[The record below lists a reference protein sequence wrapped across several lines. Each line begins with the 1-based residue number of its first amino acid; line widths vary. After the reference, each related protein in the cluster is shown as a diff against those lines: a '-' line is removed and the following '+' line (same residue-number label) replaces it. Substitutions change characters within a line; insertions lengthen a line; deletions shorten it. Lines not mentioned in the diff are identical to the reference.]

1 MAEEIEKTE
10 ETKKTEKVDFFK
22 DKDKEEFVS
31 WIDKQVGDHPVVKTF
46 HGHWK
51 ELIEWEDGNQFSIW
65 DPTAR
70 AVVPVTLNTREK
82 MVVINLMK
90 PLNETLEGKINFN
103 HSIIGAPNSGEQK
116 DIRGAQVATK
126 LLDYNDIVND
136 ADELYEDA
144 KYDLLRPGISCI
156 KWYWDKSCY
165 GTIKKSTD
173 KKGVKGKAGEVVGE
187 IVSIFNIRPDPTAK
201 TRDKCRWIVE
211 VKEVTKEELKRVY
224 KLKDDWFEATGSRKK
239 DAKTKKAGQETK
251 AALIQKYK
259 GMNEPADEKDKDE
272 PTYILKEFWERSS
285 TLYPEGRFIATAEG
299 DVVDARKNPSP
310 HADLPYF
317 FFIYKKRGNSFW
329 PRGPLYYVQGIQREF
344 NRMVSIQSEHIES
357 WRPKMAVGKGAIKR
371 AGAFTVDAF
380 EMVEIDFSRGE
391 PKTINMPELSPQ
403 VMMYR
408 DFLEGAVGSV
418 SNVHEVSYARLPQ
431 YASRAPASLYSMMLE
446 QENIKLT
453 PMVAR
458 INKVLK
464 QTARFRLELMD
475 KHYTVER
482 MIKVV
487 GQHKESTIEYFSNAD
502 LSQNFDVRLEQ
513 GVSLHQSPT
522 IQTQLL
528 IQLWREGILTE
539 QDRVKVL
546 RSINLG
552 TAEHEIRRDMAD
564 TERALRENQSF
575 IDDTYEKN
583 REEGGVAVYWNDD
596 HELHLDYHT
605 NFIKSEEAQ
614 RWKDEKWRVFDLHI
628 YEHFRWLS
636 FVRKAMAAQMAPP
649 ATRPKQPPGMG
660 GYSTETGEP
669 MMEGIQGIQRG

>member
-1 MAEEIEKTE
+1 MAEEKKKAEKI
-10 ETKKTEKVDFFK
+10 DFFK
-22 DKDKEEFVS
+22 DKKEEEFVS
-31 WIDKQVGDHPVVKTF
+31 WVDKQVGEHPVVKAH

-70 AVVPVTLNTREK
+70 AVVPVNLNTREK
-82 MVVINLMK
+82 MVVVNLMK
-90 PLNETLEGKINFN
+90 PLNETLEGKINFT
-103 HSIIGAPNSGEQK
+103 HSIIGTPNSGEQK

-126 LLDYNDIVND
+126 LLDYNDVVND
-136 ADELYEDA
+136 VEELYEDA
-144 KYDLLRPGISCI
+144 KYDLLRPGISCV
-156 KWYWDKSCY
+156 KWYWDKSHY
-165 GTIKKSTD
+165 ATIQKG
-173 KKGVKGKAGEVVGE
+173 KKGEEKGVWSQAGECVGE

-201 TRDKCRWIVE
+201 SREKCRWIIE

-224 KLKDDWFEATGSRKK
+224 KVKEDWFYAAGTRKK
-239 DAKTKKAGQETK
+239 GKKAKKAGHETK

-259 GMNEPADEKDKDE
+259 GMHEPLDEKDKDE
-272 PTYILKEFWERSS
+272 PTYIVKEFWERPSD
-285 TLYPEGRFIATAEG
+285 LYPDGRFIATGEG
-299 DVVDARKNPSP
+299 DVLDARENPSP
-310 HADLPYF
+310 NGDLPYWF
-317 FFIYKKRGNSFW
+317 LIYKKRGNSFW

-344 NRMVSIQSEHIES
+344 NRMISIQSEHIES

-380 EMVEIDFSRGE
+380 EMVEIDFGKGD
-391 PKTINMPELSPQ
+391 PKPIHMPELSPQ
-403 VMMYR
+403 VTIYR
-408 DFLEGAVGSV
+408 DFLEGAVASV

-453 PMVAR
+453 PMVKR
-458 INKVLK
+458 INKTLK
-464 QTARFRLELMD
+464 QMARFRLELMD
-475 KHYTVER
+475 KHYTAKR

-487 GQHKESTIEYFSNAD
+487 GQHKESTIEYFESSD
-502 LSQNFDVRLEQ
+502 LSQNFDVRLET

-575 IDDTYEKN
+575 IDDTYMKS
-583 REEGGVAVYWNDD
+583 REEGGVSVYWNDD

-614 RWKDEKWRVFDLHI
+614 RWKDDKWRAFDLHI

-636 FVRKAMAAQMAPP
+636 FVRKAMLGQAPQ
-649 ATRPKQPPGMG
+649 ATRPARAPGMG
-660 GYSTETGEP
+660 IPPASPEEP
-669 MMEGIQGIQRG
+669 MIQGGLAKQ

>member
-1 MAEEIEKTE
+1 MAEE
-10 ETKKTEKVDFFK
+10 TKEVKKVNWFK
-22 DKDKEEFVS
+22 DKSKEQHIS
-31 WIDKQVGDHPVVKTF
+31 WVDKQVGEHPVVKTF

-82 MVVINLMK
+82 MVVVNLMK

-103 HSIIGAPNSGEQK
+103 HSIIGTPNSGEQK

-126 LLDYNDIVND
+126 LLDYNDTVND
-136 ADELYEDA
+136 VEELYEDA

-156 KWYWDKSCY
+156 KWYWDKSHY
-165 GTIKKSTD
+165 ATIKKTD
-173 KKGVKGKAGEVVGE
+173 SENGVKAKAGECVGE
-187 IVSIFNIRPDPTAK
+187 IVSIFNIRPDSTAK
-201 TRDKCRWIVE
+201 SRENCRNIIE
-211 VKEVTKEELKRVY
+211 IKEVTKEEMKRAY
-224 KLKDDWFEATGSRKK
+224 KLKDDWFEATPARKK
-239 DAKTKKAGQETK
+239 DKKTKQAGHETK
-251 AALIQKYK
+251 AALMQKYK
-259 GMNEPADEKDKDE
+259 GMHEPLDEKDKDE
-272 PTYILKEFWERSS
+272 PTYIVKEFWERPSE
-285 TLYPEGRFIATAEG
+285 LYPNGRFIASSEG
-299 DVVDARKNPSP
+299 DILDARENPSP
-310 HADLPYF
+310 HGDLPYF

-344 NRMVSIQSEHIES
+344 NRMISIQSEHIES

-380 EMVEIDFSRGE
+380 EMVEVDFSRGE

-446 QENIKLT
+446 QENVKLT
-453 PMVAR
+453 PMVKR
-458 INKVLK
+458 INKTLK
-464 QTARFRLELMD
+464 QMARFRLEIMD
-475 KHYTVER
+475 KHYTAER

-487 GQHKESTIEYFSNAD
+487 GQHKEATIEYFSNSD
-502 LSQNFDVRLEQ
+502 LSKNFDVRLET

-575 IDDTYEKN
+575 IDDAYMKERK
-583 REEGGVAVYWNDD
+583 EGGVATYWNDD

-614 RWKDEKWRVFDLHI
+614 RWDNEKWKAFDLHI
-628 YEHFRWLS
+628 YEHFRWLM
-636 FVRKAMAAQMAPP
+636 FVRKVMAAQMAPP
-649 ATRPKQPPGMG
+649 ATRPARAPGMG
-660 GYSTETGEP
+660 APPAGPEEP
-669 MMEGIQGIQRG
+669 MIEGIPRG

>member
-1 MAEEIEKTE
+1 MAEEKKKAEKI
-10 ETKKTEKVDFFK
+10 DFFK
-22 DKDKEEFVS
+22 DKSKEEFVS
-31 WIDKQVGDHPVVKTF
+31 WADKQVSDHPVVKAF

-51 ELIEWEDGNQFSIW
+51 ELIEWEDGNQFAIW

-82 MVVINLMK
+82 MVVVNLMK

-103 HSIIGAPNSGEQK
+103 HSIIGTPNSGEQK

-126 LLDYNDIVND
+126 LLDYNDAVNEV
-136 ADELYEDA
+136 DELYENA

-156 KWYWDKSCY
+156 KWYWDKTHY
-165 GTIKKSTD
+165 ANIKKG
-173 KKGVKGKAGEVVGE
+173 KKGEEIGVWSQAGECVGE

-201 TRDKCRWIVE
+201 TIEKCRWIIE
-211 VKEVTKEELKRVY
+211 IKEVTKEEIKRVY
-224 KLKDDWFEATGSRKK
+224 KVKDNWFEATGDRKK
-239 DAKTKKAGQETK
+239 AKKAGHETK

-259 GMNEPADEKDKDE
+259 GMHEPLDEKDKDE
-272 PTYILKEFWERSS
+272 PTYILKEFWERPSD
-285 TLYPEGRFIATAEG
+285 LYPDGRFIASAEG
-299 DVVDARKNPSP
+299 DILAARKNPSP
-310 HADLPYF
+310 HGELPYW

-344 NRMVSIQSEHIES
+344 NRMISIQSEHIES

-380 EMVEIDFSRGE
+380 EMVEVDFTRGD
-391 PKTINMPELSPQ
+391 PKPIHMPELSPQ
-403 VMMYR
+403 VTMYR
-408 DFLEGAVGSV
+408 DFLEGAVASV
-418 SNVHEVSYARLPQ
+418 SNVHEVSYSRLPQ

-453 PMVAR
+453 PMVRR
-458 INKVLK
+458 INKTLK
-464 QTARFRLELMD
+464 QMARFRLELMD
-475 KHYTVER
+475 KHYTVKR

-487 GQHKESTIEYFSNAD
+487 GQHKESTIEYFERAD

-575 IDDTYEKN
+575 IDDTYEKK
-583 REEGGVAVYWNDD
+583 REEGGVVVYWNDD

-614 RWKDEKWRVFDLHI
+614 RWKDEKWKKFDLHI

-649 ATRPKQPPGMG
+649 ATRPAKGPGMG
-660 GYSTETGEP
+660 TPPAGPEEP
-669 MMEGIQGIQRG
+669 MIEGIQRG